1 MSTRILKVSDWGVLE
16 YGKALRMQEA
26 IVGKR
31 IAGDAPDHL
40 VTVVHP
46 PVVTLGRSGGLDDLR
61 TSAQSIQ
68 EKGISLY
75 HVDRGGMATFHGP
88 GQLVAYPILRLDR
101 KDLHLYVKTLIDAVT
116 AVLRLF
122 GLDPET
128 KEGKPGVWVNSAKI
142 ASFGI
147 AVRKWVSYHG
157 LALNVN
163 TDLKW
168 FEWIVPCGQPYE
180 RVTSM
185 ARELGRPLNLAE
197 VRDVFIKTFSRLFS
211 YTPEFQPNHKF
222 VAKEKQS
229 YSTSDQFSSILSQ
242 SSQSTQITDYLCNSV
257 DSNEV
262 GESVI
267 SFKCRVD
274 NVPASKRPDWLIRP
288 SPCVEA
294 VDHMEEQLRQLRLGT
309 VCQRARCPNLGECF
323 ERGTAT
329 FMILGGKCTRR
340 CGFCAVDKGIPEGID
355 PEEPERV
362 AIAADRLNL
371 KHVVVTSVTRDD
383 LPDGGASQ
391 FSQTIQEIRK
401 GTNGKRVE
409 VLIPDFGG
417 SLRALQKVCEARP
430 DVLNHNL
437 ETVKRLYPRIRP
449 RAQYRR
455 SLGIL
460 EYASGRGP
468 KVKSGIMLGLG
479 ETEAEV
485 NETIMD
491 LRRTGC
497 AYLTIGQYLA
507 PSGDHLPVER
517 YISPAEFSRWA
528 ETAKTIGFKGVAA
541 APLVRSSYRA
551 DEMVGEE

>member
-1 MSTRILKVSDWGVLE
+1 MIQTSPKILKVSDWGVLE

-31 IAGDAPDHL
+31 IAGEAPDHL

-61 TSAQSIQ
+61 TSVQSIQ

-128 KEGKPGVWVNSAKI
+128 KEEKPGVWVNSVKI

-147 AVRKWVSYHG
+147 AVRKWISYHG

-163 TDLKW
+163 TDPKW
-168 FEWIVPCGQPYE
+168 FEWIVPCGEPFE

-185 ARELGRPLNLAE
+185 ARELGHPLNLAE
-197 VRDVFIKTFSRLFS
+197 VRDVFIKTFCRLFS
-211 YTPEFQPNHKF
+211 YTPEFQMNRNP
-222 VAKEKQS
+222 VE
-229 YSTSDQFSSILSQ
+229 
-242 SSQSTQITDYLCNSV
+242 
-257 DSNEV
+257 
-262 GESVI
+262 
-267 SFKCRVD
+267 
-274 NVPASKRPDWLIRP
+274 RPDWLIRP

-294 VDHMEEQLRQLRLGT
+294 VDHMEEQLRQLRLAT

-340 CGFCAVDKGIPEGID
+340 CGFCAVDKGIPEVID

-391 FSQTIQEIRK
+391 FSQTIKEIRK
-401 GTNGKRVE
+401 GTNAKRVE

-417 SLRALQKVCEARP
+417 SLRALEKVCEARP

-437 ETVKRLYPRIRP
+437 ETVKRLYPKIRP
-449 RAQYRR
+449 GAQYRR

-460 EYASGRGP
+460 EFASGKGL

-479 ETEAEV
+479 ETEEEV

-517 YISPAEFSRWA
+517 YLSPAEFSRWA

-551 DEMVGEE
+551 DEMVREA